1 MVLAQARGSNEKQ
14 FCRMLWD
21 FTVQMDHEICG
32 RIPDAIVVQK
42 GKNLCQIIK
51 FSLPLWW
58 KTRYQRIRKNRA
70 SPKFGKKVQ
79 NNMELESQGYTTS
92 DRYLRNNIHKVNK
105 LVKGNGFWNPD
116 NRVVE
121 NCPPTHCSNPPKGS

>member
-42 GKNLCQIIK
+42 GKNLCQIINFPCPYDGRLDTK
-51 FSLPLWW
+51 
-58 KTRYQRIRKNRA
+58 
-70 SPKFGKKVQ
+70 
-79 NNMELESQGYTTS
+79 ELEKIEHHQNLARKYRNIWSLKVKVIPLVIGTLGITFIKLTS
-92 DRYLRNNIHKVNK
+92 WLKKI
-105 LVKGNGFWNPD
+105 GF
-116 NRVVE
+116 E
-121 NCPPTHCSNPPKGS
+121 IQIIEL